1 MIVVTSIGYMNNNIC
16 KHAFILKL
24 KKTIYWDTHT
34 HTHRRT
40 HTHTHKHTHIHTHT
54 HAQRCPAKQNA
65 NQPRYLLTS

>member
-24 KKTIYWDTHT
+24 KKNNLLGHT
-34 HTHRRT
+34 HTQT